1 MSKTLL
7 YSIDN
12 FNVYYE
18 NNDESVTFYVTTY
31 DILHTKIV
39 QNFKI
44 ILDDT
49 KYVLVNTMY
58 DSLKFEIAGPDI
70 LHVLSIASLY
80 NKTIKKFRNYDI
92 MIEKDPYRYFK
103 FISAR
108 TRKHVENPFGV
119 FKLIIYCNEDIIF
132 ANIVSEDIKL
142 YINLNRNELYD
153 LETFKIL
160 FPKYFYRMVKIANP
174 DL

>member
-1 MSKTLL
+1 MSKTHL
-7 YSIDN
+7 YSIIN

-49 KYVLVNTMY
+49 KYVLVNKMY
-58 DSLKFEIAGPDI
+58 DSLKFEIAGPDVF
-70 LHVLSIASLY
+70 HVLSIASLY
-80 NKTIKKFRNYDI
+80 NKIIKKFRNYDI

-103 FISAR
+103 
-108 TRKHVENPFGV
+108 
-119 FKLIIYCNEDIIF
+119 LIIYCNEDIIF
-132 ANIVSEDIKL
+132 ASIVSGDMKL
-142 YINLNRNELYD
+142 YINVNRNELYD